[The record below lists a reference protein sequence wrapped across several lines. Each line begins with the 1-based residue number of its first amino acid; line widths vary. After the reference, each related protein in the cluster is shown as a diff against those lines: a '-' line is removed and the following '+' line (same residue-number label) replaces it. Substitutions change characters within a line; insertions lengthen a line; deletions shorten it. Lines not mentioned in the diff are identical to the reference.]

1 MKSRAMALRAIQ
13 DQSFDVCIIGGG
25 ATGAGCALDSQL
37 RRLKTV
43 LLEAGDFASG
53 TSSASTKMI
62 HGGVRYIEEAVRQF
76 DIAEYE
82 VVRRA
87 LRERIHMLENAPFL
101 TRARE
106 FITPCYSWLDLAYY
120 EAGLKLYDWIAGS
133 AGLAP
138 SHFIS
143 REDTLRRMP
152 NLKAK
157 GLVGAVAYTD
167 GQFDDVR
174 YNLALVET
182 FVEVGG
188 EALNYA
194 RVQSLERGDGGK
206 LVAAD
211 VEDRLTGIEFV
222 VRARAFVNATGP
234 QADTIRKM
242 VNPGVPP
249 RIRPS
254 KGVHILLPL
263 ALLLSDEAMLIPKT
277 DDGRVLFAIPWLGR
291 LVVGTTEQEI
301 EPGSE
306 LFLTR
311 DEVEYLLR
319 HLNRYLDCKVLPSQ
333 VVAGFAG
340 ARPLLSAGDSRDTAK
355 LARDHEVEV
364 DSNSGLV
371 SIMGGKWTTYRAM
384 AEDTIDTVAQ
394 YLGVST
400 PCSTMN
406 HRLAG
411 TNGYSADYWTR
422 LAAEAQLGEDTA
434 RHLAEKFGTRVEEVI
449 ALVNES
455 AGLREPLVDGLAP
468 IRAEVAFVAR
478 HEMAASIEDVL
489 ARRIGVQVYGWNE
502 AIAAAPA
509 TADLLANELGWSDT
523 QKQQAL
529 ADYVA
534 HIHTLLQRA
543 GLATEPQPLS

>member
-37 RRLKTV
+37 RGLKTV

-62 HGGVRYIEEAVRQF
+62 HGGVRYLEEAVRGF
-76 DIAEYE
+76 EIAEYE

-120 EAGLKLYDWIAGS
+120 EAGLKLYDWVAGS

-143 REDTLRRMP
+143 REDVLRRMP
-152 NLKAK
+152 NLKAQ

-167 GQFDDVR
+167 GQFDDAR
-174 YNLALVET
+174 YNVTLVES
-182 FVEVGG
+182 FFQAGG
-188 EALNYA
+188 DALNYA
-194 RVQSLERGDGGK
+194 HVQSLEKGDNGK
-206 LVAAD
+206 LAVAG
-211 VEDRLTGIEFV
+211 VEDRLTGNRFLV
-222 VRARAFVNATGP
+222 QARVFVNATGP
-234 QADTIRKM
+234 QADTIRVM
-242 VNPGVPP
+242 VNPGTPR

-254 KGVHILLPL
+254 KGVHILLPP

-277 DDGRVLFAIPWLGR
+277 DDGRVLFAIPWMGR

-319 HLNRYLDCKVLPSQ
+319 HLNRYLDCKIQPSH

-340 ARPLLSAGDSRDTAK
+340 ARPLLSAEDSRDTAK
-355 LARDHEVEV
+355 LARDHEIEL
-364 DSNSGLV
+364 DSKSGLI
-371 SIMGGKWTTYRAM
+371 SIMGGKWTTYRSM
-384 AEDTIDTVAQ
+384 AEDTIDAVAK

-400 PCSTMN
+400 PCSTKN

-411 TNGYSADYWTR
+411 TSGYWADYWTR
-422 LAAEAQLGEDTA
+422 LVQQAQLPEDTA
-434 RHLAEKFGTRVEEVI
+434 RHLAEKFGSRAEEVI
-449 ALVNES
+449 ALVDES
-455 AGLREPLVDGLAP
+455 AELREPLLQGLP
-468 IRAEVAFVAR
+468 PVRAEVIFGAR

-489 ARRIGVQVYGWNE
+489 ARRVGVQMHGWNE
-502 AIAAAPA
+502 AITAAPV
-509 TADLLANELGWSDT
+509 TADLLATELGWSDA
-523 QKQQAL
+523 QKQHAL
-529 ADYVA
+529 ADYIG
-534 HIHTLLQRA
+534 HIHTLQLRA
-543 GLATEPQPLS
+543 GLATEPQSMS